1 MIKINENITMQPCN
15 TNISSNVKYLF
26 RITVD
31 RLDARTANN
40 TPQCVNG
47 YNWCPIWLP

>member
-1 MIKINENITMQPCN
+1 MFNLIMKINENITMQPCR
-15 TNISSNVKYLF
+15 TKISSNVKYLF

-31 RLDARTANN
+31 RLDPRTANK

-47 YNWCPIWLP
+47 YN